1 MNPDAFRTRLDHLV
15 VIAPDLASG
24 VAWCERTLGVTPGPG
39 GEHPLMGTHNRL
51 LRMAADGFEDAYLE
65 IIALQPGAPP
75 QIAPGRRR
83 WFDFDDA
90 ALMQRIATQ
99 GPQLAHWVARTVG
112 PSDALVSA
120 CAAWRELGI
129 DRGPAVAASR
139 MTPRGLLE
147 WQITVRDDGARLFD
161 GTLPTLI
168 QWGAVHPA
176 PAMADSGLQLQALE
190 IRHPQA
196 ERLQRAFDAVRLT
209 QGVVLQG
216 PARLRA
222 QLRTPRGTVT
232 LESMAAAT

>member
-1 MNPDAFRTRLDHLV
+1 MNSRALQTRLDHLV
-15 VIAPDLASG
+15 VIAPDLSSG

-51 LRMAADGFEDAYLE
+51 FKIAADGFEDAYFE
-65 IIALQPGAPP
+65 IIALQPGAQA

-90 ALMQRIATQ
+90 ALMQRIATR
-99 GPQLAHWVARTVG
+99 GPQLVHWVARTG
-112 PSDALVSA
+112 GIPDALAAA
-120 CAAWRELGI
+120 CDAWRALGI

-161 GTLPTLI
+161 GCLPTLT

-176 PAMADSGLQLQALE
+176 PAMADSGVHLQALE
-190 IRHPQA
+190 VHHPQA
-196 ERLQRAFDAVRLT
+196 DLLQRAFDAARITQVVVREGT
-209 QGVVLQG
+209 
-216 PARLRA
+216 ARLRA
-222 QLRTPRGTVT
+222 QLRTPLGVVA
-232 LESMAAAT
+232 LESMEASA